1 MEVTDA
7 TGYPVTSQSG
17 YSMYGFDADGFLDM
31 STTISGP
38 IASDESVYFEDMTPM
53 SGVTE
58 GLYTA
63 TFTASSSGDSDGGE
77 YFGDNTATR
86 EFGLTNGLYSTDGID
101 VYSNPSISRMGTGSF
116 TDGSDGF
123 MMMSY
128 YDISETTTLGGV
140 WIGLD
145 SYAFDAN
152 ALTVPGGELVVAL
165 RDTSLISDETFD
177 PGDVIESS
185 DFYLVT
191 QEDIDNGFVIVPFS
205 SNVTLNP
212 NAYFVSVEMYSN
224 GNSTDIFILDDET
237 IPQPFYIS
245 MIYIPGDQVYSNGT
259 AAAIRM
265 VTGDAWDTVN
275 LDEKAWNSVSIQ
287 IHQME

>member
-1 MEVTDA
+1 M
-7 TGYPVTSQSG
+7 
-17 YSMYGFDADGFLDM
+17 F
-31 STTISGP
+31 
-38 IASDESVYFEDMTPM
+38 IA
-53 SGVTE
+53 
-58 GLYTA
+58 
-63 TFTASSSGDSDGGE
+63 
-77 YFGDNTATR
+77 N
-86 EFGLTNGLYSTDGID
+86 
-101 VYSNPSISRMGTGSF
+101 RMGTGSF

-145 SYAFDAN
+145 SYAFGAD

-224 GNSTDIFILDDET
+224 GNSSDIFILDDET
-237 IPQPFYIS
+237 IPQPFIEYDLHSWGPIFKWNCCS
-245 MIYIPGDQVYSNGT
+245 NSNGY
-259 AAAIRM
+259 
-265 VTGDAWDTVN
+265 W
-275 LDEKAWNSVSIQ
+275 
-287 IHQME
+287 